1 MSLQQPVSKLW
12 KRTRESKP
20 KVRTGCKT
28 CKCTKA
34 GRICEGYG
42 SGAPKSTS
50 HLARPLAPAP
60 AIDDPIEP
68 PALEFF
74 FIKTAP
80 QLAGF
85 FGSAFFQHSVLQQ
98 SLAEPA
104 IRQAIAAIG
113 ILHEQTATGRQSPSP
128 SKRPPNVHIKLYNRS
143 IRAVLD
149 KVAVSPNATP
159 LLAMTNVLFTCLE
172 IFQGNAKAAADHIT
186 AGIKLLQA
194 WREKNGGPTMP
205 WGRKYTSFE
214 VQFMETEVAPLL
226 SLFNTNA
233 VECAGGHRSKFLL
246 NPVDEHGA
254 LLLATRFETV
264 NEARIGLIDMI
275 TDVTCVCSGL
285 DDGLIHRPL
294 ADIDAVVI
302 SQSVQQNLERWQRNV
317 DDLIRRQKCTWDA
330 KEQQIADVISIIRL
344 ATMFGV
350 RAYEAQSECEW
361 DNHRPEY
368 EDLICFADA
377 IFSDRVRFPDEISR
391 TLSLDF
397 GLIFPLHAVAW
408 KCRWPSL
415 RRQGLDLLCRSSRRE
430 WLFEAQHYH
439 AIFSRIMEI
448 EEASC
453 GLPPGVQPQDDWL
466 PAEHARICDFL
477 VEGKPNPAGEIAVYE
492 VTFFSRPQG
501 SSGPLRSVT
510 EQMRLGSSQTV
521 QAAVPTNMFGRRLE
535 REVEGH

>member
-1 MSLQQPVSKLW
+1 V
-12 KRTRESKP
+12 
-20 KVRTGCKT
+20 
-28 CKCTKA
+28 
-34 GRICEGYG
+34 
-42 SGAPKSTS
+42 
-50 HLARPLAPAP
+50 
-60 AIDDPIEP
+60 DDPIEP

-85 FGSAFFQHSVLQQ
+85 FGNTFFQHSVLQQ

-113 ILHEQTATGRQSPSP
+113 ILHEQTATGRNGTTFGKAP
-128 SKRPPNVHIKLYNRS
+128 RNVHIKLYNRS

-172 IFQGNAKAAADHIT
+172 IFQGNAKVAAGHIT
-186 AGIKLLQA
+186 SGIKLLQT
-194 WREKNGGPTMP
+194 WRKKNGGPIAS

-214 VQFMETEVAPLL
+214 AQFMETEVAPLL

-246 NPVDEHGA
+246 NPVDKHGA
-254 LLLATRFETV
+254 LLLATRFETL

-275 TDVTCVCSGL
+275 TDATCVCTGL
-285 DDGLIHRPL
+285 DDGLLHRHL
-294 ADIDAVVI
+294 ADIDAVQFVK
-302 SQSVQQNLERWQRNV
+302 QNLDRWQRNV
-317 DDLIRRQKCTWDA
+317 DDLIRRQKCTWNA
-330 KEQQIADVISIIRL
+330 KEQQIADVIRIIKL
-344 ATMFGV
+344 ATIFGV

-361 DNHRPEY
+361 DIHRAQY
-368 EDLICFADA
+368 EDLIRFADA
-377 IFSDRVRFPDEISR
+377 IFSDLGRFPDELSR

-408 KCRWPSL
+408 KCRWPGL
-415 RRQGLDLLCRSSRRE
+415 RRQGLDLLRRSSRRE
-430 WLFEAQHYH
+430 WLFEALHYH

-453 GLPPGVQPQDDWL
+453 GLPSGVQPDDDWL
-466 PAEHARICDFL
+466 PPEHVRICDFL
-477 VEGKPNPAGEIAVYE
+477 VYGKATPPGGTPVYK

-501 SSGPLRSVT
+501 SDGPLRSVT
-510 EQMRLGSSQTV
+510 EEMRLESSQTV

-535 REVEGH
+535 RKEEGH